1 MKCVFP
7 SNVRI
12 IGTTCT
18 YCNNNIYDMTVGGF
32 SRLQYYIL
40 RGQNVRVNNA
50 HVVR

>member
-1 MKCVFP
+1 MKRVFP
-7 SNVRI
+7 SNVQI
-12 IGTTCT
+12 ICTTCT

-32 SRLQYYIL
+32 SIILYIL